1 MTVSAQHGQ
10 VDLPLVAACE
20 ERIVNAW
27 PSVTTLFAE
36 GCVIRFA
43 AGYSGRAN
51 AVSALRAGTR
61 PSDELLDWAEALYMA
76 EGLPP
81 CVRVTPLMA
90 EGLHDR
96 LIARGYRVRDR
107 SIGMIAALAPF
118 ARLPGEAGLVHRPAA
133 DAAWVRGISA
143 LQSGEKKDADDGLM
157 AIVSRIRLP
166 ASFAT
171 LCHEGVAVGFGM
183 TVIERGMAELGAI
196 ILAPE
201 ARGKGLGRAL
211 VAGLMRYAF
220 ENGAARAYLQ
230 VERGNAPAIA
240 LYESLGFV
248 PVYTYATMV
257 KD

>member
-1 MTVSAQHGQ
+1 MTASAQHG
-10 VDLPLVAACE
+10 VTDLALVTACE

-43 AGYSGRAN
+43 GGYSGRAN
-51 AVSALRAGTR
+51 AVSALRPQTQLSEA
-61 PSDELLDWAEALYMA
+61 LLDWAEALYRD

-90 EGLHDR
+90 DGTQGALE
-96 LIARGYRVRDR
+96 ARGYRVRDR
-107 SIGMIAALAPF
+107 SMGMIAALLPF
-118 ARLPGEAGLVHRPAA
+118 ARLPGESGLKHQPVA
-133 DAAWVRGISA
+133 DVAWVRGVSA
-143 LQSGEKKDADDGLM
+143 LQSGNKKDADSALM
-157 AIVSRIRLP
+157 AIVSRIRLL

-171 LCHEGVAVGFGM
+171 ISAAGQPVGHGM
-183 TVIERGMAELGAI
+183 TVIERGLAELGAI

-201 ARGKGLGRAL
+201 ARGRGLGRAL
-211 VAGLMRYAF
+211 VAGLMRFAY
-220 ENGAARAYLQ
+220 EQGAAQAYLQ
-230 VERGNAPAIA
+230 VEHGNAAAIA